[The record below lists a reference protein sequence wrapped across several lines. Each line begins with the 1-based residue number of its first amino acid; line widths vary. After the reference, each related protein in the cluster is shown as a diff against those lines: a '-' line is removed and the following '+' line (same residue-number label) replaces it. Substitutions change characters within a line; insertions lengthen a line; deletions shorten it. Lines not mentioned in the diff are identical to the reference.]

1 MGNLYN
7 LLFCKAQLHA
17 LNSFSPLEDPMMYV
31 GFIIAYYLYA
41 TEAYCRELQRH

>member
-17 LNSFSPLEDPMMYV
+17 LNSFNPLEDLMMYV
-31 GFIIAYYLYA
+31 GFIMAHYLDA
-41 TEAYCRELQRH
+41 NEA